1 MTCLRKSMR
10 EQTRVLFPPSHS
22 LAGCVTT
29 EGADGVWTVE
39 AGAQQPNTVTQQDNV
54 LDVRRVHPQT
64 HYFTPNGRIGND
76 SHYMYEELRS
86 TPTCTVCAPVAHTWA
101 APLHSSRC
109 WDTPPAVCPTA

>member
-1 MTCLRKSMR
+1 MR

-39 AGAQQPNTVTQQDNV
+39 EGAQQPNTVTQQDNV
-54 LDVRRVHPQT
+54 LAVQRVHPQT

-76 SHYMYEELRS
+76 SHSLPGAREHTDLYCMCACSSHLGS
-86 TPTCTVCAPVAHTWA
+86 T
-101 APLHSSRC
+101 SSQ
-109 WDTPPAVCPTA
+109 